1 MRRIWQVVRLSGL
14 ALAFGSMVLAA
25 AVPAQAA
32 GDDGLQQAL
41 ATVDRLGHEAVG
53 ILRDAGLEPGA
64 RQAALAEL
72 VHRRFALERIGRL
85 ALGRYWRNADPA
97 EQAAYA
103 GLFERYVLATYAR
116 LVDFYTDQR
125 LEVAAAMP
133 VKGGVLVSSQ
143 LVGRRSAA
151 IDWRLVED
159 GQDWVV
165 VDVVVEGV
173 SMLLTQRNE
182 FASIIE
188 RNGGSIRPLL
198 AHLEERVAMAGRP
211 PG

>member
-1 MRRIWQVVRLSGL
+1 MAGIQRTRRMIYVMAAFGL
-14 ALAFGSMVLAA
+14 VLLATTGPARAAGGDGLREALA
-25 AVPAQAA
+25 AV
-32 GDDGLQQAL
+32 DGL
-41 ATVDRLGHEAVG
+41 GNEAVA
-53 ILRDAGLEPGA
+53 ILRDAGLEPTA

-72 VHRRFALERIGRL
+72 VHRRFALQRIGRL
-85 ALGRYWRNADPA
+85 ALGRHWKGADPA
-97 EQAAYA
+97 DQAAYA
-103 GLFERYVLATYAR
+103 ALFERYVLATYAR
-116 LVDFYTDQR
+116 LVDFYTDQH
-125 LEVAAAMP
+125 LEVADATP
-133 VKGGVLVSSQ
+133 VKGGVMVSSQ
-143 LVGRRSAA
+143 LVGTRTAA

-173 SMLLTQRNE
+173 SMLLTQRTE

-198 AHLEERVAMAGRP
+198 AHLEQRVALADRP

>member
-1 MRRIWQVVRLSGL
+1 MGGIGTTRRSVSLLFAFASLFLVAAGPARAAGGDGL
-14 ALAFGSMVLAA
+14 REALAA
-25 AVPAQAA
+25 
-32 GDDGLQQAL
+32 
-41 ATVDRLGHEAVG
+41 VDRLGNEAVA
-53 ILRDAGLEPGA
+53 ILRDAGLEPTA
-64 RQAALAEL
+64 RQSALAEL
-72 VHRRFALERIGRL
+72 VHRRFALQRIGRL
-85 ALGRYWRNADPA
+85 ALGRHWRGADPA
-97 EQAAYA
+97 DQAAYA
-103 GLFERYVLATYAR
+103 ALFERYVLATYAR

-125 LEVAAAMP
+125 LEVAGATP
-133 VKGGVLVSSQ
+133 VKGGVMVSSQ
-143 LVGRRSAA
+143 LVGTRTAA
-151 IDWRLVED
+151 IDWRLIED

-198 AHLEERVAMAGRP
+198 AHLEQRVALAGQP

>member
-1 MRRIWQVVRLSGL
+1 MAGIKTTRRSVSLLV
-14 ALAFGSMVLAA
+14 AFASLFF
-25 AVPAQAA
+25 AVAGPARA
-32 GDDGLQQAL
+32 GDDDGLREAL
-41 ATVDRLGHEAVG
+41 AAVDRLGNEAVA
-53 ILRDAGLEPGA
+53 ILRDAGLEPTA

-72 VHRRFALERIGRL
+72 VHRRFALQRIGRL
-85 ALGRYWRNADPA
+85 ALGRHWKGADPA
-97 EQAAYA
+97 DQAAYA
-103 GLFERYVLATYAR
+103 ALFERYVLATYAR
-116 LVDFYTDQR
+116 LVDFYTDQT
-125 LEVAAAMP
+125 LEVAGATP
-133 VKGGVLVSSQ
+133 VKGGVMVSSQ
-143 LVGRRSAA
+143 LVGTRSAA

-198 AHLEERVAMAGRP
+198 AHLEQRVALADQP